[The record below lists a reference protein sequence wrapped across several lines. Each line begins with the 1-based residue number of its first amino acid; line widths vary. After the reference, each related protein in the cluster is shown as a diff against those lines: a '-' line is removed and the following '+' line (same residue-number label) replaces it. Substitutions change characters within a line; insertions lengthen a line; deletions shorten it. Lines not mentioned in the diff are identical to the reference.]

1 MDNNIILAALNL
13 ALFILNLWT
22 YNRTLQIQNDIIKR
36 DQDFILE
43 TTKLMSRVVELEK
56 DEE

>member
-22 YNRTLQIQNDIIKR
+22 QNRALQIMNDIIKR

-43 TTKLMSRVVELEK
+43 TTKIINRAVELEK
-56 DEE
+56 GEE

>member
-1 MDNNIILAALNL
+1 MDKNIILLALNL
-13 ALFILNLWT
+13 TLFILNQWT
-22 YNRTLQIQNDIIKR
+22 QNRTLRIQADIIKR

-43 TTKLMSRVVELEK
+43 TTKLISRAVELEK

>member
-1 MDNNIILAALNL
+1 MDKNIILLALNL

-22 YNRTLQIQNDIIKR
+22 QNRTLQIQNDIIKR
-36 DQDFILE
+36 DQDFVLE
-43 TTKLMSRVVELEK
+43 TTKLISRAVELEK